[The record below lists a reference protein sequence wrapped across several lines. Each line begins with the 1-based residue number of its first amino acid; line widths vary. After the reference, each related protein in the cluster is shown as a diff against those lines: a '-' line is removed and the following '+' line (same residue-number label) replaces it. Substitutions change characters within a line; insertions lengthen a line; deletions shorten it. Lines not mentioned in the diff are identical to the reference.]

1 MFVILPIGLDL
12 RQIPRVQYGGA
23 IVGGPDS
30 GVDLTLRAIPTTLA
44 DVSCR
49 FESGT
54 GRLLVVL
61 LLVRYVSKHL

>member
-30 GVDLTLRAIPTTLA
+30 GVDLTLGTVPTTLA
-44 DVSCR
+44 DVSGR
-49 FESGT
+49 LESGT